1 MTEIDVFD
9 FNLLRK
15 KLQNRIMGMKN
26 EDELV
31 RNQFLANKII
41 IRHFDRLIPL
51 LYLKYSGNGGGK
63 PSGPILTPIKLIILH
78 YFSDN
83 LEM

>member
-41 IRHFDRLIPL
+41 IRYFDQ
-51 LYLKYSGNGGGK
+51 
-63 PSGPILTPIKLIILH
+63 
-78 YFSDN
+78 YFCFI
-83 LEM
+83 